1 MLLMAAGHVGPQVSF
16 RIIMGVVMTI
26 FIIINNLKGNV
37 TSNELSSVKSKVCI
51 LVSYGHLFFWFL
63 KHKVGKKFPSLI
75 CCTLPP
81 AFFFLSKFTC
91 SGVEEDSL
99 YAFERLR
106 FMDIP
111 RCYKWLYSKTDR
123 KFILNLFSPGVF
135 HFHKWFLLEALL
147 T

>member
-1 MLLMAAGHVGPQVSF
+1 MLKAQHIHFMLLMAAGHVGPQVSF

-81 AFFFLSKFTC
+81 AFFFYLS
-91 SGVEEDSL
+91 SLVVELKRTRCMHSKGCDSWTSQDVISDYTL
-99 YAFERLR
+99 KLIESL
-106 FMDIP
+106 
-111 RCYKWLYSKTDR
+111 S
-123 KFILNLFSPGVF
+123 
-135 HFHKWFLLEALL
+135 
-147 T
+147 